1 MYKLLLIAAS
11 ATALQPR
18 PQKTLEALKTSRRG
32 LLGLAGVLVAPAA
45 NAATSAELKAMMG
58 GLQSEL
64 SDENLAKARG
74 VAQKDDGGGFGI
86 ELPSVKA
93 PSFAPKE
100 GKPKPKPKAKQAS
113 SNTEAVAVPRLEVPD
128 VAGGFGDFGAA
139 QREAGRKRAEALRNR
154 AGSPNRE
161 KEEMKPAPADS
172 SEVASGAVY
181 DELRAKREAQRA
193 AMEAREEQ
201 RKFNRLTPAEQAKY
215 RAAGKAPKGK

>member
-1 MYKLLLIAAS
+1 MYRLLVAVACS
-11 ATALQPR
+11 QALQPR
-18 PQKTLEALKTSRRG
+18 PRKTLDVKRRDLLPLAG
-32 LLGLAGVLVAPAA
+32 LLFTPAA

-74 VAQKDDGGGFGI
+74 VAQKDEGGGFGI

-113 SNTEAVAVPRLEVPD
+113 SGGEAATVPRLEVPD

>member
-1 MYKLLLIAAS
+1 MYRLLVAVAVS
-11 ATALQPR
+11 QALQPR
-18 PQKTLEALKTSRRG
+18 PKKTLDAVKRRD
-32 LLGLAGVLVAPAA
+32 LLPLAGILFAPPAA

-113 SNTEAVAVPRLEVPD
+113 SGGAAEVSRIEVPD

-139 QREAGRKRAEALRNR
+139 QREAGRKRAEAMRNR
-154 AGSPNRE
+154 AFSPERE

>member
-1 MYKLLLIAAS
+1 MYRLLVAVACS
-11 ATALQPR
+11 QALQPR
-18 PQKTLEALKTSRRG
+18 PQKTLDVKRRDLLPLAG
-32 LLGLAGVLVAPAA
+32 LLFTPAA

>member
-1 MYKLLLIAAS
+1 MYRLLIAVACS
-11 ATALQPR
+11 QALQPR
-18 PQKTLEALKTSRRG
+18 PQKTLDVKRRDLLPLAG
-32 LLGLAGVLVAPAA
+32 LLFTPAA

>member
-1 MYKLLLIAAS
+1 MYRLLLAVALS
-11 ATALQPR
+11 QALQPR
-18 PQKTLEALKTSRRG
+18 PQKTLEAVKRRD
-32 LLGLAGVLVAPAA
+32 LLPLAGILFAPPAA

-74 VAQKDDGGGFGI
+74 VAQKDEGGGFGI

>member
-1 MYKLLLIAAS
+1 MYRLLIAVACS
-11 ATALQPR
+11 QALQPR
-18 PQKTLEALKTSRRG
+18 PQKTLDVKRRDLLPLAG
-32 LLGLAGVLVAPAA
+32 LLFTPAA

-64 SDENLAKARG
+64 SEENLAKARG

-100 GKPKPKPKAKQAS
+100 GKPKPKPKAKQAAS
-113 SNTEAVAVPRLEVPD
+113 GGAPEVQRIEVPD

-139 QREAGRKRAEALRNR
+139 QREAGRKRAEAMRNR
-154 AGSPNRE
+154 AFSPERE

>member
-1 MYKLLLIAAS
+1 MYRLLVAVACS
-11 ATALQPR
+11 QALQPR
-18 PQKTLEALKTSRRG
+18 PRKTLDVKRRDLLPLAG
-32 LLGLAGVLVAPAA
+32 LLFTPAA

-74 VAQKDDGGGFGI
+74 VAQKDEGGGFGI

-113 SNTEAVAVPRLEVPD
+113 SAAPEVQRIEVPD

>member
-1 MYKLLLIAAS
+1 MYRLLVAVACS
-11 ATALQPR
+11 QALQPR
-18 PQKTLEALKTSRRG
+18 PQKTLDVKRRDLLPLAG
-32 LLGLAGVLVAPAA
+32 LLFTPAA

-74 VAQKDDGGGFGI
+74 VAQKDDGGGFGV
-86 ELPSVKA
+86 ELPSIKA

-100 GKPKPKPKAKQAS
+100 GKPKPKPKAKQGAS
-113 SNTEAVAVPRLEVPD
+113 GGGAEVSRIEVPD

-139 QREAGRKRAEALRNR
+139 QREAGRKRAEAMRNR
-154 AGSPNRE
+154 AFSPERE

>member
-1 MYKLLLIAAS
+1 MYRLLVAVAVS
-11 ATALQPR
+11 QALQPR
-18 PQKTLEALKTSRRG
+18 PKKTLDAVKRRD
-32 LLGLAGVLVAPAA
+32 LLPLAGILFAPPAA

-100 GKPKPKPKAKQAS
+100 GKPKPKPKAKS
-113 SNTEAVAVPRLEVPD
+113 SGAAAPEVQRIEVPD

-139 QREAGRKRAEALRNR
+139 QREAGRKRAEAMRNR
-154 AGSPNRE
+154 AFSPERE

>member
-1 MYKLLLIAAS
+1 MYRLLIAVACS
-11 ATALQPR
+11 QALQPR
-18 PQKTLEALKTSRRG
+18 PQKTLDVKRRDLLPLAG
-32 LLGLAGVLVAPAA
+32 LLFTPAA

-113 SNTEAVAVPRLEVPD
+113 AAPEVQRIEVPD

-139 QREAGRKRAEALRNR
+139 QREAGRKRAEAMRNR
-154 AGSPNRE
+154 AFSPERE

>member
-1 MYKLLLIAAS
+1 MYRLLVAVAVS
-11 ATALQPR
+11 QALQPR
-18 PQKTLEALKTSRRG
+18 PKKTLDAVKRRD
-32 LLGLAGVLVAPAA
+32 LLPLAGILFAPPAA

-74 VAQKDDGGGFGI
+74 VAQKDDGGGFGV
-86 ELPSVKA
+86 ELPSIKA

-113 SNTEAVAVPRLEVPD
+113 AAPEVQRIEVPD

>member
-1 MYKLLLIAAS
+1 MYRLLIAVACS
-11 ATALQPR
+11 QALQPR
-18 PQKTLEALKTSRRG
+18 PQKTLDVKRRDLLPLAG
-32 LLGLAGVLVAPAA
+32 LLFTPAA

-64 SDENLAKARG
+64 SEENLAKARG

-139 QREAGRKRAEALRNR
+139 QREAGRKRAEAMRNR
-154 AGSPNRE
+154 AFSPERE

>member
-1 MYKLLLIAAS
+1 MYRLLVAVACS
-11 ATALQPR
+11 QALQPR
-18 PQKTLEALKTSRRG
+18 PQKTLDVKRRDLLPLAG
-32 LLGLAGVLVAPAA
+32 LLFTPAA

-74 VAQKDDGGGFGI
+74 VAQKDDGGGF
-86 ELPSVKA
+86 ELPSIKA

-100 GKPKPKPKAKQAS
+100 GKPKPKPKAKPAAS
-113 SNTEAVAVPRLEVPD
+113 GGAAEVSRIEVPD

-139 QREAGRKRAEALRNR
+139 QREAGRKRAEAMRNR
-154 AGSPNRE
+154 AFSPERE
-161 KEEMKPAPADS
+161 KEEMKAAPADS